1 MKLLRPPSVPPNS
14 EGEAGEE
21 NLTPPSPRV
30 GRGGQGGEGSF
41 PLILHRIYTMPRIIV
56 CVKAVPDSKQ
66 ADKIRIDP
74 VTKTLTR
81 RDVPLVLNPLD
92 KHAMEAALQLKE
104 QLDAHIAVLSMGPP
118 EAGKIVRECLAL
130 GADQGF
136 LLCDPAF
143 AGADAYATA
152 YTLAKGI
159 EKIGSYD
166 VVFCGMASSDGSTE
180 WVGPELA
187 TFLGLPVVTRVKEIV
202 ERDGEWWKVKASLE
216 NGHRLVQVKLPAVF
230 TVTRE
235 LNTPRALS
243 FSGIVKARKK
253 EITQWGINELGVP
266 EDSVGLTGSPTVV
279 SRMTTKDSRREVEI
293 IAGTREEKAER
304 LIQKLADAGVI

>member
-1 MKLLRPPSVPPNS
+1 MLKIV
-14 EGEAGEE
+14 
-21 NLTPPSPRV
+21 
-30 GRGGQGGEGSF
+30 
-41 PLILHRIYTMPRIIV
+41 V
-56 CVKAVPDSKQ
+56 CVKAVPDPKE

-81 RDVPLVLNPLD
+81 HDVPLVMNPLD

-104 QLDAHIAVLSMGPP
+104 QLDVHITVLSMGPP
-118 EAGKIVRECLAL
+118 PAGKIVRECLAL
-130 GADQGF
+130 GADRGF

-152 YTLAKGI
+152 YTLAKGV

-166 VVFCGMASSDGSTE
+166 VIFCGMASSDGSTE

-187 TFLGLPVVTRVKEIV
+187 TFLKVPVVTMVKEIV
-202 ERDGEWWKVKASLE
+202 ECSGQWWQVKASLE
-216 NGHRLVQVKLPAVF
+216 NGYRRVQVKLPAVF

-253 EITQWGINELGVP
+253 EVAQWRIKELGVP
-266 EDSVGLTGSPTVV
+266 EESVGLKGSPTIV
-279 SRMTTKDSRREVEI
+279 SNMRTQDSKREVEI
-293 IAGTREEKAER
+293 IVGTREEKAER
-304 LIQKLADAGVI
+304 LIQKLADAGVM